1 MTHDTVQTSEALP
14 TTMRAVVVHGPQDY
28 RLEQRPVPTPG
39 PGELLLRTDA
49 VGVCASD
56 LKCYHGAEKFWGG
69 EHKPA
74 WAETNRTPGHEFV
87 GTVVAAGEGALEARG
102 TALGQRLACE
112 QIVPCWE
119 CFYCLR
125 GIYWMCEPHDM
136 FGFKG
141 FDGAMAEY
149 VLIPAR
155 ALTHPVSA
163 KLPGHWAAFSEP
175 LSCAMHAVERGSI
188 TFEDTVVIAGAG
200 PIGLSA
206 IAGAR
211 QKNPLRIIA
220 LDMVEEKL
228 ELAKACGADLTINI
242 ATEDAVARVKELTGG
257 YGADVYIE
265 ATGHPSAV
273 SQGLN
278 LLRKLG
284 RFVEYSVFKDKA
296 SVDWSIISDDKE
308 LDVLGAHLGPHCWP
322 AAIKLIDDG
331 KLPMER
337 LCTHQFALED
347 FQQALDL
354 VADSSGDSVKVS
366 ILPHGHIPA
375 ADETRQQP
383 GQQDKQD
390 QQRSQE
396 GQGR

>member
-1 MTHDTVQTSEALP
+1 MPE
-14 TTMRAVVVHGPQDY
+14 TMRAVVVHGPGDY
-28 RLEQRPVPTPG
+28 RLTTRDVPTPG

-74 WAETNRTPGHEFV
+74 WAETDRIPGHEFV
-87 GTVVAAGEGALEARG
+87 GTIVAAGAGALSTRG
-102 TALGQRLACE
+102 AEIGERIACE
-112 QIVPCWE
+112 QIVPCWD
-119 CFYCLR
+119 CLYCRR
-125 GIYWMCEPHDM
+125 GAYWMCEPHDM

-149 VLIPAR
+149 VLVPAR
-155 ALTHPVSA
+155 ALTHPVSSA
-163 KLPGHWAAFSEP
+163 LPGHHAAFSEP
-175 LSCAMHAVERGSI
+175 LSCAMHAVERASI
-188 TFEDTVVIAGAG
+188 QFEDTVVIAGAG

-220 LDMVEEKL
+220 LDMVDEKL
-228 ELAKACGADLTINI
+228 ALAEACGADMSINI
-242 ATEDAVARVKELTGG
+242 ATQDAETIIKDLTGG

-273 SQGLN
+273 SQGIN
-278 LLRKLG
+278 ILRKLG
-284 RFVEYSVFKDKA
+284 RFIEYSVFKDKA

-322 AAIKLIDDG
+322 AAIKLIEDG
-331 KLPMER
+331 TLPMDTV
-337 LCTHQFALED
+337 CTHQYPLDD
-347 FQQALDL
+347 FQAALDM
-354 VADSSGDSVKVS
+354 VGDSSGGSVKVS
-366 ILPHGHIPA
+366 ILPNGPIPA
-375 ADETRQQP
+375 GSAAHLIGGETA
-383 GQQDKQD
+383 
-390 QQRSQE
+390 
-396 GQGR
+396 